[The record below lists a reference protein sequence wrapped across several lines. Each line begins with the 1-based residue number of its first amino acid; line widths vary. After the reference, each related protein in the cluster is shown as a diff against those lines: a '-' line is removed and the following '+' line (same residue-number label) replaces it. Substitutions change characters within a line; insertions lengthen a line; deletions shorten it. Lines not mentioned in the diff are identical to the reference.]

1 MKIFLDSANL
11 DHIKEA
17 ASWGIIDGVTTNP
30 TLIKKAV
37 VDRTILFQKMVST
50 RDTDAG
56 MDMESYIKNI
66 LAVVGRMCPV
76 SLEVAGLSADIM
88 VEQGMMLYEKFNQ
101 VAGNVVIKIPVCT
114 VNTMGE
120 GNPFDGLLAI
130 KRLEEEKIPINAT
143 LVFTPEQALLAAKA
157 DAHYVS
163 PFAGRVDDRIR
174 RLAGMEFEKSKYFP
188 KEGIT
193 DVSAPEEVIK
203 DHGLA
208 SGVELVAG
216 IVNIF
221 YEHEIECEVIAASI
235 RNPIQVREVAEV
247 GAHITTMPFE
257 VLKSM
262 ILHPG
267 SAAGIDAFTNDL
279 VDEYLDL
286 FTHKDD
292 EKSE

>member
-37 VDRTILFQKMVST
+37 VSS
-50 RDTDAG
+50 RDTNAG
-56 MDMESYIKNI
+56 MDMENYIKNI

-76 SLEVAGLSADIM
+76 SLEVAGLSADVM

-157 DAHYVS
+157 GAHYVS
-163 PFAGRVDDRIR
+163 PFVGRVDDCIR
-174 RLAGMEFEKSKYFP
+174 RLADMEFEKSKYFP
-188 KEGIT
+188 WEGIP
-193 DVSAPEEVIK
+193 DVSAPEKVIK

-235 RNPIQVREVAEV
+235 RNPIQVREVTEV

-262 ILHPG
+262 ILHTG

-292 EKSE
+292 EEIE

>member
-1 MKIFLDSANL
+1 MKIFLDTANL

-17 ASWGIIDGVTTNP
+17 VSWGIIDGVTTNP
-30 TLIKKAV
+30 SLIKRAV
-37 VDRTILFQKMVST
+37 VAN
-50 RDTDAG
+50 RDSADE

-76 SLEVAGLSADIM
+76 SLEVAGLEADVM
-88 VEQGMMLYEKFNQ
+88 VQQGLLLYEKFNQ

-130 KRLEEEKIPINAT
+130 KRLSEEKVPINAT

-157 DAHYVS
+157 GADYVS
-163 PFAGRVDDRIR
+163 PFAGRVDDRIM

-188 KEGIT
+188 KEGIP
-193 DVSAPEEVIK
+193 DISSPENVVK
-203 DHGLA
+203 DHGLV
-208 SGVELVAG
+208 SGVDLVG
-216 IVNIF
+216 EIVDVFIQ
-221 YEHEIECEVIAASI
+221 YEIECEVIAASI
-235 RNPIQVREVAEV
+235 RNSIQVREIAAF
-247 GAHITTMPFE
+247 GADIVTMPFE

-262 ILHPG
+262 VLHPG
-267 SAAGIDAFTNDL
+267 SAEGIDAFTNDL

-286 FTHKDD
+286 FSDAEKKD
-292 EKSE
+292 S